1 MDYPYRFTKTAK
13 QDTSQMQTKQKPQ
26 ATHICTQRLI
36 EICTDTKRQK
46 HMQTQNVK
54 IIKHNKSYI
63 KQIQD
68 KYLIYE

>member
-1 MDYPYRFTKTAK
+1 
-13 QDTSQMQTKQKPQ
+13 MQTKQKPH
-26 ATHICTQRLI
+26 ATHIYTERLI